1 MDRVEGDGLALFDYD
16 IICGIV
22 GIKWVIFFGSV
33 VLGIILRILFIG
45 GWMDDQDEVYVS
57 VWIYFSSA
65 EPVLV

>member
-1 MDRVEGDGLALFDYD
+1 MDRVEGDGFALFDYEMF
-16 IICGIV
+16 CGIV
-22 GIKWVIFFGSV
+22 WIKWVIF
-33 VLGIILRILFIG
+33 LGLCFKNFIYR

>member
-1 MDRVEGDGLALFDYD
+1 MGY
-16 IICGIV
+16 I
-22 GIKWVIFFGSV
+22 FGSV

-45 GWMDDQDEVYVS
+45 GLMDDQDEVYVS